1 VTGPASALCPV
12 TKLLPTWG
20 ARLLRGSRAA
30 PSPSLPAAPPGGA
43 AERVPD
49 AAPTSES
56 APGLLAL
63 DILCVQEVAD
73 AEFFAGELFRRKFHV
88 QPPDFPL
95 HFVSFY
101 RATPFDLRVIG
112 YVHYSQFEDSYLCG
126 GLVIDDRLYRRMP
139 GAHREAIRSGGGIA
153 EHLLKVTFARLGH
166 AAAIWG
172 YVGDTRAER
181 VDLRAGFR
189 RTEHPYVMVCWM
201 RDLSETD
208 KRARMARVVALGPF

>member
-1 VTGPASALCPV
+1 M
-12 TKLLPTWG
+12 TKLLPTWRS
-20 ARLLRGSRAA
+20 RLFRGSRADA
-30 PSPSLPAAPPGGA
+30 SPGLPAAAPGGDSKPL
-43 AERVPD
+43 PD
-49 AAPTSES
+49 AARATGF
-56 APGLLAL
+56 APGLSAQ

-73 AEFFAGELFRRKFHV
+73 AEFFAGELFRRKFHAP
-88 QPPDFPL
+88 PPDFPI

-101 RATPFDLRVIG
+101 RAAPSELRVIG
-112 YVHYSQFEDSYLCG
+112 YVHYSEFEDSYLCG

-139 GAHREAIRSGGGIA
+139 GAQREAIRSGGGIA

-189 RTEHPYVMVCWM
+189 RTEHPYIMVCWM
-201 RDLSETD
+201 RDLSEAE
-208 KRARMARVVALGPF
+208 KRARMSRVVALGPF